1 MSRLFLC
8 VVGLS
13 VTTIVSAAGLWLH
26 HELTSPFYAAASA
39 ETLVEIPRGTGVAEI
54 AARLVEAKILH
65 SRYPFIL
72 YVRWADGARRMQ
84 AGDYLFSSPATPV
97 QIADKIMQGKV
108 YYLSI
113 TIPEGLTAEET
124 IQLISDARLGSIPEM
139 RSALLRTDWIRNI
152 APEASNLEGFLFP
165 DTYRFSRRINSE
177 EIIRTLVNQFRTRFA
192 RLTTQIPI
200 PSAWT
205 GSRIV
210 TLASLIEKEVRIDSE
225 RPVVASVLTNRLRI
239 GMPLACDPTIIY
251 AMKLAGN
258 YDGNLRKEDLSLQS
272 PYNTYIH
279 QGLPPG
285 PIANPGEASL
295 RAALSPAQT
304 KYLYYVS
311 RNDGTHLFS
320 EDFRSHQA
328 GVMKYQKRLV
338 QGRPQNP

>member
-1 MSRLFLC
+1 MSRLFFC
-8 VVGLS
+8 VVGLLVAVFVS
-13 VTTIVSAAGLWLH
+13 VAGLWLH
-26 HELTSPFYAAASA
+26 HELTSPYYAAANA
-39 ETLVEIPRGTGVAEI
+39 ETLLEIPRGTGVAEI
-54 AARLVEAKILH
+54 AARLVEAKVLH
-65 SRYPFIL
+65 SKYPFIL
-72 YVRWADGARRMQ
+72 YVRWAGHARRMQ
-84 AGDYLFSSPATPV
+84 AGEYRFASPATPV
-97 QIADKIMQGKV
+97 QIADKIKQGKV

-124 IQLISDARLGSIPEM
+124 IQLIGNARLGSIQEM
-139 RSALLRTDWIRNI
+139 RTALSRTEWVRDI
-152 APEASNLEGFLFP
+152 APEAGDLEGFLFP
-165 DTYRFSRRINSE
+165 NTYRFSRRINSE
-177 EIIRTLVNQFRTRFA
+177 EIIRTLVNQFKTEFA
-192 RLTTQIPI
+192 RLTTQVPI
-200 PSAWT
+200 PTAWT
-205 GSRIV
+205 ASHIV

-225 RPVVASVLTNRLRI
+225 RPLVASVLRNRLRI

-258 YDGNLRKEDLSLQS
+258 YDGNLRKEDMSLQS

-295 RAALSPAQT
+295 RAALSPAQS

-328 GVMKYQKRLV
+328 GVMRYQKRAA
-338 QGRPQNP
+338 QGRPRTP